1 MESPG
6 RRLSSLDEMESVGV
20 GGLAD
25 EVLFGYS
32 SCKRRT
38 GGSRSALR
46 GPAPEWPLIMP
57 CAARCVLILSR
68 TARTLRLSYGIGQ

>member
-1 MESPG
+1 MDEIESPG
-6 RRLSSLDEMESVGV
+6 RRLSSLDDMESVGV

-32 SCKRRT
+32 SCRRRT

-46 GPAPEWPLIMP
+46 GPAPE
-57 CAARCVLILSR
+57 
-68 TARTLRLSYGIGQ
+68 